1 MNEQQQRQLW
11 VQVLVSSL
19 AGAAVTGQNTSTEL
33 ANAVRLADAA
43 IGAAQTRFPEVPK
56 GGAK

>member
-19 AGAAVTGQNTSTEL
+19 AGAAVAGQSTTVEV

-43 IGAAQTRFPEVPK
+43 VGAVQARFPETPK
-56 GGAK
+56 GSAR